1 MLKKKAIGAFVAA
14 ATLLSG
20 FAFASLAPVAFA
32 NDDNSGSDIEKN
44 CEVREKDEEFH
55 IGIYTRTLY
64 CKDSSSS
71 EYHEASLA
79 ERKEWSIAVAKRLNV
94 PGELFIGDAHDWC
107 DGIFCPLG
115 PFVDYDRVD
124 NYINEK
130 LKTSDVFCY
139 YALRGGFLHSMDETG
154 RRRDVVTSGGPEY
167 CDKNGCKDASIGTN
181 EYKVCKAHG
190 YFNDGEDHK
199 SGSDQ
204 TPAPAPA
211 PAPAPKPA
219 PAPAPAPEHH
229 GMTPAP
235 APSVLDSL
243 TPALDDNIDF
253 SEMLDMA
260 DFDVDMLGDLSDFG
274 NMNVGDFTGTDS
286 ADNSGDA
293 GIPSGVDD
301 FNIDDFD
308 LSDFDFADLLDYLG
322 DLDLDD
328 LAPADVADADSSVP
342 AVPVGVVA
350 R

>member
-20 FAFASLAPVAFA
+20 FAFASLPPVAFA

-124 NYINEK
+124 KYVGEK
-130 LKTSDVFCY
+130 LKNSDVFCY
-139 YALRGGFLHSMDETG
+139 YARRGGFLHSMDETG

-167 CDKNGCKDASIGTN
+167 CDKNGCKDASRGTN
-181 EYKVCKAHG
+181 EFKVCQAHG

-204 TPAPAPA
+204 TPAP
-211 PAPAPKPA
+211 
-219 PAPAPAPEHH
+219 EHH

-235 APSVLDSL
+235 APSALDSL

-253 SEMLDMA
+253 SEMLDLA
-260 DFDVDMLGDLSDFG
+260 DFDVDALGDLSDFG
-274 NMNVGDFTGTDS
+274 NMNVGDFVGTDS
-286 ADNSGDA
+286 VDNSGDA
-293 GIPSGVDD
+293 DIPSGVDD

>member
-20 FAFASLAPVAFA
+20 FAFASFAPVAFA
-32 NDDNSGSDIEKN
+32 NDGNSGSDIEKN
-44 CEVREKDEEFH
+44 CEVREKYDEEFH
-55 IGIYTRTLY
+55 VGLYTRTLY

-71 EYHEASLA
+71 EYHEASLP
-79 ERKEWSIAVAKRLNV
+79 EKKEWSIAVAKRLNV
-94 PGELFIGDAHDWC
+94 PGGEFKFIGGAQDWC
-107 DGIFCPLG
+107 DNNFCPLG

-124 NYINEK
+124 KYVGEK
-130 LKTSDVFCY
+130 LKNSDVFCY
-139 YALRGGFLHSMDETG
+139 YARRGGFLHSMDETG

-167 CDKNGCKDASIGTN
+167 CDKNGCKDASRGTN
-181 EYKVCKAHG
+181 EFKVCQAHG

-211 PAPAPKPA
+211 PK

-235 APSVLDSL
+235 APSALDSL
-243 TPALDDNIDF
+243 TPVLDDNIDF
-253 SEMLDMA
+253 NEMLDMA
-260 DFDVDMLGDLSDFG
+260 DFDVDSLGDLSDSG

-322 DLDLDD
+322 DLDFDD
-328 LAPADVADADSSVP
+328 LATADVADADSSVP